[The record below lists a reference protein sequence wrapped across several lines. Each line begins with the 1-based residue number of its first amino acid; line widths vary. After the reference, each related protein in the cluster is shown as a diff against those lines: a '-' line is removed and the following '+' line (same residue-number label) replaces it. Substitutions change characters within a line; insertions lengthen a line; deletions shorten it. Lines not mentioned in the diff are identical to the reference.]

1 MPVLDA
7 HLKRFGMLMHVKS
20 AGGKK
25 EAKTECIFFP
35 RPGLAYE
42 SGDTSPVLV
51 NNQGDTISF
60 CKCFKY
66 LGSRI
71 HWDICDDNVLSP
83 LKAATGAFGSL

>member
-1 MPVLDA
+1 
-7 HLKRFGMLMHVKS
+7 MLMHAKS

-25 EAKTECIFFP
+25 EAKTECMFFP

-51 NNQGDTISF
+51 NDQCDTVSF
-60 CKCFKY
+60 CNSTRY

-71 HWDICDDNVLSP
+71 HWGLCDDDDVLSRI
-83 LKAATGAFGSL
+83 KAASEAFGSLPDSIFNSKFI